1 MSSTRTDY
9 IILGYKLP
17 YGFFKDQGIDLDSA
31 KYDDPTLW
39 PDKYKIINDGMNGEY
54 IVFGEVI
61 QQSEEYMDVDFHE
74 IGRDYFT
81 DDRLNEV
88 DDKFRALFGDTV
100 FFSIS
105 TRPTPKL
112 LIFTHWS

>member
-1 MSSTRTDY
+1 MSTTRTDY
-9 IILGYKLP
+9 IILGYKLR
-17 YGFFKDQGIDLDSA
+17 YGFFEDQGIDLDSA
-31 KYDDPTLW
+31 KYDDPTFW

-61 QQSEEYMDVDFHE
+61 QQADEYEGLEFYE
-74 IGRDYFT
+74 AEAPG
-81 DDRLNEV
+81 DDQLNAI
-88 DDKFRALFGDTV
+88 DDMFRKLFGDAV

-105 TRPTPKL
+105 ARPTPKL

>member
-1 MSSTRTDY
+1 MSTTRTDY

-61 QQSEEYMDVDFHE
+61 QRADEFDGFDFH
-74 IGRDYFT
+74 RFSVNLFT
-81 DDRLNEV
+81 DHRIDEV
-88 DDKFRALFGDTV
+88 TGMFVQLFGYDAV
-100 FFSIS
+100 DSLENQ
-105 TRPTPKL
+105 TPSL